1 MSALPLSDLAP
12 EEAAGELVARH
23 DGDREWLDAFAEAF
37 ERRRGG
43 HDLGRI
49 LRVWGLSR
57 SEAGRLFGVTRQ
69 AVAKWLRDGVPIQR
83 AGEVADLSAATDLL
97 VRYLKRD
104 RIPAVVRRQSA
115 ALGDRS
121 LIDLWAEGE
130 PRRVLEA
137 CREMFTFGDAH
148 A

>member
-1 MSALPLSDLAP
+1 MSVRSQPDVAP
-12 EEAAGELVARH
+12 GEAAAELVDQHER
-23 DGDREWLDAFAEAF
+23 DPEWLDAFAEAF

-43 HDLGRI
+43 RDLARI
-49 LRVWGLSR
+49 LRVWGLTR

-69 AVAKWLRDGVPIQR
+69 AVTKWLRDGVPVDRSEQ
-83 AGEVADLSAATDLL
+83 VADLAAATDLL
-97 VRYLKRD
+97 TRYLKRD

-121 LIDLWAEGE
+121 LVDLLAAGE
-130 PRRVLEA
+130 TRRLLEA
-137 CREMFTFGDAH
+137 CREMFAFGDAH